1 MKNSVVPDANRP
13 EAVGAKPLH
22 RHCMIQEKILKRPK
36 AVAVAVVLFVVS
48 HAINDIL
55 RISKFGIPLRV
66 SYFIALAM
74 VWVPVLLISRAAYR
88 GKNWGRMLI
97 AAFTIFG
104 ACYLPWSLPPVI
116 GTQMEAV
123 QLTQAALCVL
133 TTVLLFL
140 PAARLWFRSNKEVSV
155 RAS

>member
-1 MKNSVVPDANRP
+1 
-13 EAVGAKPLH
+13 
-22 RHCMIQEKILKRPK
+22 MIQEKILKRPRGIS
-36 AVAVAVVLFVVS
+36 VAVVLFIAS

-55 RISKFGIPLRV
+55 RISKFGVPLRV

-74 VWVPVLLISRAAYR
+74 VWVPVLLISTAAYR

-104 ACYLPWSLPPVI
+104 ACYLPWSLPPVV
-116 GTQMEAV
+116 GTQMEVV

-133 TTVLLFL
+133 ATVLLFL
-140 PAARLWFRSNKEVSV
+140 PAARLWFRSIKAVSV
-155 RAS
+155 MASAS